1 MVNSKLTSAIVP
13 AAKDR
18 SATFEFLRW
27 KYQREKKNIIKKF
40 LIYKKE
46 KKQLPLNKCGYFQ
59 PYAHDI

>member
-46 KKQLPLNKCGYFQ
+46 KNNYL
-59 PYAHDI
+59 